1 MKFRVDKQEFLKNLN
16 TISSIVPAKPVVTII
31 SNIMIEAKKDILSFS
46 STDFEI
52 TMHSEM
58 PASVAEDGVIV
69 INAKTIVEL
78 VRKLPEGELSIS
90 LSNDEVSIKS
100 KSGVYKIPVI
110 KKDDYVEISRIEKNK
125 MFNVDSLPVKSA
137 VDNSVFAV
145 SKDAVKVAIT
155 GVLLEGAGK
164 NLTFVGTDGHRLALY
179 SIKDIFEK
187 PISNSVIVPPKVL
200 TILRDLIDDV
210 DEFSMGFDEKRIMF
224 KVKTIEV
231 WAKLIEGTFP
241 DYKRVIPSDNNKIL
255 IVKKEELVNSLNII
269 NVFTNPNTRLVKFE
283 IEHAKLTINAYQNQT
298 GEGTEFM
305 EVDYEDKEKLV
316 IGFNNNYLL
325 EILKRIETENVKFKF
340 KGEMFAVIIENEV
353 SKVDQEAVYIIMPLR
368 LK

>member
-1 MKFRVDKQEFLKNLN
+1 MKIRVDKQEFLNNIN
-16 TISSIVPAKPVVTII
+16 TISSIVPAKPIVTII
-31 SNIMIEAKKDILSFS
+31 SNIMIEAKKDMLFFS

-58 PASVAEDGVIV
+58 PASVIEDGVIV

-100 KSGVYKIPVI
+100 KSGIYKMPVI
-110 KKDDYVEISRIEKNK
+110 KKDDYIEISRIEKNK
-125 MFNVDSLPVKSA
+125 MFNVDSLPIKAA
-137 VDNSVFAV
+137 VDNTVFAV
-145 SKDAVKVAIT
+145 SRDAVKVAIT
-155 GVLLEGAGK
+155 GVFLEGAGK

-200 TILRDLIDDV
+200 TILRELIDDV

-224 KVKTIEV
+224 KVKTIEM

-241 DYKRVIPSDNNKIL
+241 DYKRVIPVDNDKVMI
-255 IVKKEELVNSLNII
+255 IKKEELINSLNIVS
-269 NVFTNPNTRLVKFE
+269 VFTNPNTKLVKFE

-298 GEGTEFM
+298 GEGTEYM
-305 EVDYEDKEKLV
+305 EADYEDKEKIV

-325 EILKRIETENVKFKF
+325 EILKRIETENVKFKL
-340 KGEMFAVIIENEV
+340 KGEMFAVIIENEI
-353 SKVDQEAVYIIMPLR
+353 SKVDQEAIYIIMPLR